1 MSKPRYI
8 EAHYTQVLQYDL
20 EDLDIDWDDVLDYDV
35 KWTRLSIELKNGEVI
50 EIDSYQECD
59 TDWKWAN
66 KVQAYDEDF
75 NEVKLTETEN
85 AEIEAH
91 RRYEEQGL

>member
-20 EDLDIDWDDVLDYDV
+20 EDLGIDWDDVADYSV
-35 KWTRLSIELKNGEVI
+35 KWTKLSIYLKNEEVI
-50 EIDSYQECD
+50 EIDNYHECD

-66 KVQAYDEDF
+66 EVQAYDENF
-75 NEVKLTETEN
+75 KQVELV
-85 AEIEAH
+85 
-91 RRYEEQGL
+91 EEEL

>member
-1 MSKPRYI
+1 MSKPRFI

-20 EDLDIDWDDVLDYDV
+20 KDLGIDWDDVADYDV
-35 KWTRLSIELKNGEVI
+35 KWTTLSIELKNGEVI
-50 EIDSYQECD
+50 ETDIYQECD

-75 NEVKLTETEN
+75 NEVELTE
-85 AEIEAH
+85 
-91 RRYEEQGL
+91 EEL

>member
-20 EDLDIDWDDVLDYDV
+20 EDLGIDWKDVADYYV
-35 KWTRLSIELKNGEVI
+35 NWTTLYIELKNGEVI
-50 EIDSYQECD
+50 ETDIYQECE

-66 KVQAYDEDF
+66 KVQAYDENF
-75 NEVKLTETEN
+75 KKVELTE
-85 AEIEAH
+85 
-91 RRYEEQGL
+91 EELCKEPN

>member
-1 MSKPRYI
+1 MSKARYI

-20 EDLDIDWDDVLDYDV
+20 KDLGIDWDDVLDYDV

-75 NEVKLTETEN
+75 NEVKLTETED
-85 AEIEAH
+85 AS
-91 RRYEEQGL
+91 

>member
-20 EDLDIDWDDVLDYDV
+20 EDLDIDWKEVIDYDV
-35 KWTRLSIELKNGEVI
+35 KWTTLTIYLKNGE
-50 EIDSYQECD
+50 EINIDNYHECD

-66 KVQAYDEDF
+66 EVQAYDENF
-75 NEVKLTETEN
+75 KQVELV
-85 AEIEAH
+85 
-91 RRYEEQGL
+91 EEEL

>member
-1 MSKPRYI
+1 MSKPRFI

-20 EDLDIDWDDVLDYDV
+20 KDLGIDWDDVEDYDV
-35 KWTRLSIELKNGEVI
+35 KWTTLSIELKNGEVVETDI
-50 EIDSYQECD
+50 YQECD

-75 NEVKLTETEN
+75 NEVELTE
-85 AEIEAH
+85 
-91 RRYEEQGL
+91 EEL